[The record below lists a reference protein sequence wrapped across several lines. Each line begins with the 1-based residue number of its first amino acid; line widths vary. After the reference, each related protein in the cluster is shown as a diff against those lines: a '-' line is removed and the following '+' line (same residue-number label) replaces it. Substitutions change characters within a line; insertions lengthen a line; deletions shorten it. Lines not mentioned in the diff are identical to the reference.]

1 MAGKITDET
10 TVTLSEMAVILGI
23 TTRRIRQLV
32 EEGVFQTN
40 ERNAYPLAETVQAYI
55 KFTGKSLPDEE
66 DVKIERIQRLSEMK
80 FKKSKADKAE
90 LEIKELR
97 GTMHRAED
105 VAAMTEDLTFSVRAA
120 LSSLPGR
127 LAINVTAAKTPA
139 EAAEVIRR
147 EVNTIMLEL
156 SKYRYDPERYAER
169 VQQRMSWTGGADDE
183 D

>member
-10 TVTLSEMAVILGI
+10 TVTLSEMAVILGL

-40 ERNAYPLAETVQAYI
+40 ERNAYPLAETVQDYI
-55 KFTGKSLPDEE
+55 KFVGKGMSDD
-66 DVKIERIQRLSEMK
+66 DVKIERIRRMSEMK

-90 LEIKELR
+90 LEVKELR

-120 LSSLPGR
+120 LSALPGR

-139 EAAEVIRR
+139 EAAEVIRK
-147 EVNTIMLEL
+147 EVNTMMLEL

-169 VQQRMSWTGGADDE
+169 VQQRMSWTGGTDGE